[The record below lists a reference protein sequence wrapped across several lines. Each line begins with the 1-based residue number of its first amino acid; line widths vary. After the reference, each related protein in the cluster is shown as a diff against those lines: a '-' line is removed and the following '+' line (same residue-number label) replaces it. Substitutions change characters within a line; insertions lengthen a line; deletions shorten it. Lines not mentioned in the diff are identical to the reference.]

1 MKDLIISAIA
11 NYTPDKIK
19 EYVNSIN
26 SCGFTGDKI
35 MICYPIP
42 QETVN
47 FLKSNGW
54 ELYSMELK
62 GHPHM
67 KRLIDMYSVLREIG
81 HKYRYVIST
90 DVRDVVFQTNP
101 SEWLEKNLTKK
112 ILVSSEN
119 VLYKDERWGTKNILE
134 GYGQLL
140 LDRYK
145 DEQSCNVGVLAGH
158 SNSIKDLLLINY
170 LLSQAGDTQHF
181 TDQSSYNFL
190 VHNEMIKDSVQIIGN
205 QDTWAIQLG
214 THGNPNIISPYDVET
229 TNQMVTNNGE
239 PFCIVHQYDRIQA
252 LNTLITRKYQ

>member
-26 SCGFTGDKI
+26 YCGFTGDKI

-42 QETVN
+42 QETID

-67 KRLIDMYSVLREIG
+67 KRLIDMYSVLREVG

-101 SEWLEKNLTKK
+101 SEWLEKNLTHQFV
-112 ILVSSEN
+112 VSSEN
-119 VLYKDERWGTKNILE
+119 VLYKDEGWGTKNILE

-140 LDRYK
+140 LDRFK
-145 DEQSCNVGVLAGH
+145 DSPSCNVGVLAGH
-158 SNSIKDLLLINY
+158 STIMKDLFLINY
-170 LLSQAGDTQHF
+170 LLSQSGDTQHF

-190 VHNEMIKDSVQIIGN
+190 VNSDLMEGVVQYEDNTG
-205 QDTWAIQLG
+205 TWAIQLG
-214 THGNPNIISPYDVET
+214 THDNPKILQHYDIET

-239 PFCIVHQYDRIQA
+239 PFCIVHQYDRIHA
-252 LNTLITRKYQ
+252 LNQLIKRKYQ

>member
-1 MKDLIISAIA
+1 MKDLIISAIS

-26 SCGFTGDKI
+26 LCGFTGDKI

-42 QETVN
+42 QETID

-67 KRLIDMYSVLREIG
+67 KRLIDMYLILREIG
-81 HKYRYVIST
+81 HNYRYVIST
-90 DVRDVVFQTNP
+90 DVRDVVFQTDP
-101 SEWLEKNLTKK
+101 SEWLEKHLWEK

-119 VLYKDERWGTKNILE
+119 VLYKDEPWGTKNILE
-134 GYGQLL
+134 GYGKLL

-145 DEQSCNVGVLAGH
+145 EEQTCNVGVLAGH
-158 SNSIKDLLLINY
+158 SSSIKDLLLINY
-170 LLSQAGDTQHF
+170 LVSQAGDTQHF

-190 VHNEMIKDSVQIIGN
+190 VHNELIKDSVQITTN
-205 QDTWAIQLG
+205 EDTWAIQLG
-214 THGNPNIISPYDVET
+214 THDNPNILSHYDIET
-229 TNQMVTNNGE
+229 NDQMVTLNGD
-239 PFCIVHQYDRIQA
+239 PFCIVHQYDRIPA
-252 LNTLITRKYQ
+252 LNTMIKNKYK